1 MKLIQEIKADYN
13 INDKRVYVTGMSNG
27 AMMSYRLSC
36 EPSSEIAAIATV
48 ASGMVYENCKPSEPV
63 GVIHF
68 HSYRDSNI
76 PFFGGVG
83 GGLSDHENIPIDTV
97 RNMWARYNECEIF
110 TTIAQVNEGANL
122 FSNLQCKDSTEV
134 FYYVTLDG
142 GHTWP
147 GGRAPTRKGDAPK
160 PLMQMK

>member
-1 MKLIQEIKADYN
+1 
-13 INDKRVYVTGMSNG
+13 MSNG

-110 TTIAQVNEGANL
+110 TTIAQVNKGETFFQTFNVR
-122 FSNLQCKDSTEV
+122 T
-134 FYYVTLDG
+134 
-142 GHTWP
+142 
-147 GGRAPTRKGDAPK
+147 APRYFTTSH
-160 PLMQMK
+160 

>member
-1 MKLIQEIKADYN
+1 
-13 INDKRVYVTGMSNG
+13 MSNG
-27 AMMSYRLSC
+27 AMMSYRLAC
-36 EPSSEIAAIATV
+36 ELSSEIAAIATV

-142 GHTWP
+142 GHSWP
-147 GGRAPTRKGDAPK
+147 GGRAPTRKGDAPSETINANEVMWEFFIKHPK
-160 PLMQMK
+160 P